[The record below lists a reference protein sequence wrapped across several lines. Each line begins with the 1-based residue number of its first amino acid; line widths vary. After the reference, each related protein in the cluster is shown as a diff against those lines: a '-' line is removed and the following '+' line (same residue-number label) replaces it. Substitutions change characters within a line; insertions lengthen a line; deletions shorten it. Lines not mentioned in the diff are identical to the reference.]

1 MIVSVNDIAKS
12 NYKESLYGSIDMLYH
27 KTENIA
33 SSANK
38 LIVLQTNHAYQKLS
52 ISHLVPTN
60 QVSKGFRQGSFKVFT
75 IFRNSLSLIA

>member
-1 MIVSVNDIAKS
+1 MTLMIVSVNDIAKS
-12 NYKESLYGSIDMLYH
+12 NCKESLYSSIDVLYH

-38 LIVLQTNHAYQKLS
+38 LIVLQTNHAYKKLS

-60 QVSKGFRQGSFKVFT
+60 QLSFERISPGVF
-75 IFRNSLSLIA
+75 